1 MQTPWYKR
9 DAVTFPLVFAT
20 IAGLVAGFVSM
31 LSTQGGSANPMRWN
45 LGLIAFGVAFIVT
58 LVVAAMLQMVEKP
71 NDPEL
76 GQGSGVNRRSAD
88 IPGGAASVPDPRA
101 PKADTGSTAAPEQD

>member
-9 DAVTFPLVFAT
+9 DAVTFPLVFAAL
-20 IAGLVAGFVSM
+20 AGLVAGFVTM
-31 LSTQGGSANPMRWN
+31 LSTQGGSANPVHWN

-101 PKADTGSTAAPEQD
+101 PQAEPGSSAAAERD